1 VRPPQV
7 TAVLF
12 DWDGTLCDSGAAG
25 LRAFEKSLADFGVAF
40 THAQYKA
47 VYTPAWY
54 RMYEAFGLPQ
64 AVWQQADER
73 WLHHYESEQPDL
85 LPGAADVLAALG
97 GSSRQLAIVTGG
109 TRSRVER
116 ELARLGLAAA
126 FKAIVCHED
135 VVSRKPHPE
144 GIEKAL
150 ALLNA
155 SPRTCCFVGD
165 TPEVVHMG
173 KSAGVF
179 TVGVVSKYV
188 DRARLEECGPDVL
201 LERIGDLP
209 RVLPA

>member
-1 VRPPQV
+1 
-7 TAVLF
+7 LF

-25 LRAFEKSLADFGVAF
+25 LRAFEKSLEDFGVTF

-47 VYTPAWY
+47 AYTPAWY

-73 WLHHYESEQPDL
+73 WLHHYESERPDL

-97 GSSRQLAIVTGG
+97 GSGMQLAIVTGG

-116 ELARLGLAAA
+116 ELTRLRLAAA
-126 FKAIVCHED
+126 FQAIVCHED
-135 VVSRKPHPE
+135 VISRKPHPE

-150 ALLNA
+150 ALMNS

-165 TPEVVHMG
+165 TPEDVHMG

-179 TVGVVSKYV
+179 TVGVVSEYV
-188 DRARLEECGPDVL
+188 DRAQLEECGPDVL